1 MKKIFRTLVFAA
13 IAVIGS
19 MTPSQ
24 YGLYNPKCPIKLKLK
39 RCLKKKNLIK
49 MRIKIILNNILFY
62 KWNLNLL
69 VLSRDFRNYY
79 ILFSLI
85 CAIYIQK

>member
-1 MKKIFRTLVFAA
+1 MKKIFRTLVFA

-39 RCLKKKNLIK
+39 KMFKKEKFNK
-49 MRIKIILNNILFY
+49 KCDKIILNNILFY
-62 KWNLNLL
+62 KWNL
-69 VLSRDFRNYY
+69 
-79 ILFSLI
+79 
-85 CAIYIQK
+85 